1 MKIKKL
7 VVATM
12 TVAGAFGA
20 FGGELDATKFTH
32 KAFITFRG
40 YDGASTLTNFPALV
54 KIAEGIGGF
63 SYADCAQAKGSDV
76 RFSLGDGKELPS
88 EVVTWNPSGTS
99 EFWVRIPELTGLT
112 RIMMFWGN
120 VGAKLRPQDALPWSK
135 DYKIVYGMNETTS
148 LQPTAPL
155 MSTNWRQPTPIC
167 ASYVSVQSE

>member
-63 SYADCAQAKGSDV
+63 SYADCV
-76 RFSLGDGKELPS
+76 
-88 EVVTWNPSGTS
+88 
-99 EFWVRIPELTGLT
+99 
-112 RIMMFWGN
+112 
-120 VGAKLRPQDALPWSK
+120 
-135 DYKIVYGMNETTS
+135 
-148 LQPTAPL
+148 
-155 MSTNWRQPTPIC
+155 
-167 ASYVSVQSE
+167 